1 MVPHPAAVDL
11 LVVTREGDRCCK
23 LPPHQRALAGPVYLR
38 KHDTLTRIA
47 AGFGISVGTAR
58 ACSTAVIGS
67 SPTGHSGL
75 LKALREHG
83 PEYVLRTECPPS
95 GRVGDGRPATR
106 TSTATPSAGGDR
118 LRAQDLCEGRAPVR
132 PAG

>member
-1 MVPHPAAVDL
+1 M
-11 LVVTREGDRCCK
+11 
-23 LPPHQRALAGPVYLR
+23 YLR

-95 GRVGDGRPATR
+95 GRGGARWPPALPR
-106 TSTATPSAGGDR
+106 RGSP
-118 LRAQDLCEGRAPVR
+118 PK
-132 PAG
+132 PP